1 MSRFVKSHALGN
13 DYIVVDSADLEFP
26 LTAETVRR
34 LCDRHFGVG
43 SDGVL
48 VRVPSRQ
55 ADFGLRIYN
64 PDGSEA
70 EKSGN
75 GLRIFAKY
83 LYEHGHARVPRFT
96 VETLGGVVRC
106 DLQVRDGR
114 VVEVTVDMGE
124 ATFSSSRIPAAGP
137 PREVVDEAVEVQG
150 EVLRVTAVNVG
161 NPHCVVFTEDLGQV
175 DLLRLGPALECHP
188 LFPQRTNVQ
197 FAQVLAPD
205 RVRIRIWERG
215 AGHTLASG
223 SSACA
228 VAAACVRRGLTG
240 RSLRV
245 EMEGGTLRVSVE
257 EGYRLR
263 MTGPAS
269 EVYTG
274 QLLPEFVELLRSAG
288 SP

>member
-1 MSRFVKSHALGN
+1 VSRFVKSHALGN

>member
-1 MSRFVKSHALGN
+1 VSRFVKSHALGN

-161 NPHCVVFTEDLGQV
+161 NPHCVVFTEDVGQV

-197 FAQVLAPD
+197 FAEVLAPD

>member
-1 MSRFVKSHALGN
+1 VNRFVKSHALGN
-13 DYIVVDSADLEFP
+13 DYIVLDSAELDFP
-26 LTAETVRR
+26 LTAQAVRR

-83 LYEHGHARVPRFT
+83 LYEHGHAHAPRFT
-96 VETLGGVVRC
+96 VETPGGVVHC
-106 DLQVRDGR
+106 DLEVRHGR

-150 EVLRVTAVNVG
+150 VSLRVTAVNVG
-161 NPHCVVFTEDLGQV
+161 NPHCVVFTEDLRQV

-188 LFPQRTNVQ
+188 LFPQRANVQ

-215 AGHTLASG
+215 AGQTLASG

-240 RSLRV
+240 RALRV
-245 EMEGGTLRVSVE
+245 EMDGGTLRVSVE

-263 MTGPAS
+263 VTGPAS

-274 QLLPEFVELLRSAG
+274 QLLPEFVELLQPLS

>member
-1 MSRFVKSHALGN
+1 VSRFVKSHALGN

-34 LCDRHFGVG
+34 LCDRHF
-43 SDGVL
+43 
-48 VRVPSRQ
+48 RVPSRQ

-197 FAQVLAPD
+197 FAEVLAPD

>member
-13 DYIVVDSADLEFP
+13 DYIVLESHGLAFP
-26 LTAETVRR
+26 LTPEAVRR

-48 VRVPSRQ
+48 VRVPSDR

-83 LYEHGHARVPRFT
+83 LYDHGHAPGPQFT
-96 VETLGGVVRC
+96 VETPGGVVRC
-106 DLQVRDGR
+106 EVEAQVGR
-114 VVEVTVDMGE
+114 AVRVTVDMGE
-124 ATFSSSRIPAAGP
+124 ATFTSTRIPVLGP
-137 PREVVDEAVEVQG
+137 PREVVDEPLEVEG
-150 EVLRVTAVNVG
+150 TALRITAVNVG
-161 NPHCVVFTEDLGQV
+161 NPHCVVFTDQLAAV
-175 DLLRLGPALECHP
+175 DLARLGPALERHP

-197 FAQVLAPD
+197 FAQVLGPD

-215 AGHTLASG
+215 AGETLASG

-228 VAAACVRRGLTG
+228 VAAACVRRGVAG
-240 RSLRV
+240 PHVQV
-245 EMEGGTLRVSVE
+245 EMDGGVLQVSVE
-257 EGYRLR
+257 EGFRLR
-263 MTGPAS
+263 MSGPAE
-269 EVYTG
+269 EVYAG
-274 QLLPEFVELLRSAG
+274 ELAAEFVDLLRGAA
-288 SP
+288 

>member
-1 MSRFVKSHALGN
+1 
-13 DYIVVDSADLEFP
+13 
-26 LTAETVRR
+26 
-34 LCDRHFGVG
+34 VG

-197 FAQVLAPD
+197 FAEVLAPD

>member
-1 MSRFVKSHALGN
+1 VSRFVKSHALGN

-161 NPHCVVFTEDLGQV
+161 NPHCVVFTEDVGQV

>member
-1 MSRFVKSHALGN
+1 MTGFVKSHALGN
-13 DYIVVDSADLEFP
+13 DYVVLEQEALDFP
-26 LTAETVRR
+26 LTPEAVRR

-43 SDGVL
+43 SDGLL
-48 VRVPSRQ
+48 VRVPSER

-83 LYEHGHARVPRFT
+83 LYDHGHARTPHFT
-96 VETLGGVVRC
+96 VETPGGVVRC
-106 DLQVRDGR
+106 DVAVHEGQ

-124 ATFSSSRIPAAGP
+124 ATFTSTRIPVVGP
-137 PREVVDEAVEVQG
+137 AREVVDEPLEVEG
-150 EVLRVTAVNVG
+150 TTLRVTAVNVG
-161 NPHCVVFTEDLGQV
+161 NPHCVVFTHDLAAV
-175 DLLRLGPALECHP
+175 DFYRLGPALERHP
-188 LFPQRTNVQ
+188 VFPQRTNVQ
-197 FAQVLAPD
+197 FARVLAPD

-215 AGHTLASG
+215 AGETLASG

-240 RSLRV
+240 RDLQVEMDGGALRV
-245 EMEGGTLRVSVE
+245 TVE
-257 EGYRLR
+257 EGFRLR
-263 MTGPAS
+263 MSGPAS

-274 QLLPEFVELLRSAG
+274 QLAPEFVRQLQAAG
-288 SP
+288 

>member
-1 MSRFVKSHALGN
+1 
-13 DYIVVDSADLEFP
+13 
-26 LTAETVRR
+26 
-34 LCDRHFGVG
+34 
-43 SDGVL
+43 
-48 VRVPSRQ
+48 
-55 ADFGLRIYN
+55 
-64 PDGSEA
+64 
-70 EKSGN
+70 
-75 GLRIFAKY
+75 
-83 LYEHGHARVPRFT
+83 
-96 VETLGGVVRC
+96 VVRC

-124 ATFSSSRIPAAGP
+124 ATFSSSQIPAAGP

-197 FAQVLAPD
+197 FAEVLAPD

>member
-106 DLQVRDGR
+106 ELQVRDGR

-197 FAQVLAPD
+197 FAEVLAPD

>member
-257 EGYRLR
+257 KGYRLR

>member
-13 DYIVVDSADLEFP
+13 DYVVVEADRLGFP
-26 LTAETVRR
+26 LTPAAVRL

-48 VRVPSRQ
+48 ALVASHR

-83 LYEHGHARVPRFT
+83 LYDHGHTHKTCFT
-96 VETLGGVVRC
+96 VETPGGVVTC
-106 DLQVRDGR
+106 QLGLEDGDVRS
-114 VVEVTVDMGE
+114 VTVDMGE
-124 ATFSSSRIPAAGP
+124 ATFRSDRIPAGGP
-137 PREVVDEAVEVQG
+137 PREVVDEPVEVDG
-150 EVLRVTAVNVG
+150 REVRVTAVNVG
-161 NPHCVVFTEDLGQV
+161 NPHCVVFTHDLEAV
-175 DLLRLGPALECHP
+175 DVHRLGPALERHP

-197 FAQVLAPD
+197 LARVLGPD
-205 RVRIRIWERG
+205 RVRVRIWERG

-228 VAAACVRRGLTG
+228 VAAACVRLGLTG
-240 RSLRV
+240 REVWV
-245 EMEGGTLRVSVE
+245 EMEGGVLWVSVGE
-257 EGYRLR
+257 DYRLR
-263 MTGPAS
+263 MAGPAS
-269 EVYTG
+269 EVYAG
-274 QLLPEFVELLRSAG
+274 ELAPEFVRALRSAG
-288 SP
+288 

>member
-161 NPHCVVFTEDLGQV
+161 NPHCVVFTEDVGQV

-197 FAQVLAPD
+197 FAEVLAPD

>member
-197 FAQVLAPD
+197 FAEVLAPD

>member
-114 VVEVTVDMGE
+114 VVEVTVGMGE

-197 FAQVLAPD
+197 FAEVLAPD

>member
-1 MSRFVKSHALGN
+1 VSRFVKSHALGN

-106 DLQVRDGR
+106 ELQVRDGR

-197 FAQVLAPD
+197 FAEVLAPD

>member
-1 MSRFVKSHALGN
+1 MNRFVKSHALGN
-13 DYIVVDSADLEFP
+13 DYIVVDSGELDFP
-26 LTAETVRR
+26 LTADAVRR

-48 VRVPSRQ
+48 VRVPSHQ

-83 LYEHGHARVPRFT
+83 LYEHGHVRAPRFT
-96 VETLGGVVRC
+96 VETLGGVVHC
-106 DLQVRDGR
+106 DLEVRDGR

-124 ATFSSSRIPAAGP
+124 ATFDSPRIPAAGP
-137 PREVVDEAVEVQG
+137 PREVVDEPVEVQG
-150 EVLRVTAVNVG
+150 VGLRVTAVNVG
-161 NPHCVVFTEDLGQV
+161 NPHCVVFTEDLAQV

-188 LFPQRTNVQ
+188 LFPQRANVQ

-205 RVRIRIWERG
+205 RVRVRIWERG

-245 EMEGGTLRVSVE
+245 EMDGGTLRVSVE

-269 EVYTG
+269 EVYAG
-274 QLLPEFVELLRSAG
+274 QLLPEFVELLRSLI

>member
-1 MSRFVKSHALGN
+1 VSRFVKSHALGN

-150 EVLRVTAVNVG
+150 DVLRVTAVNVG

-197 FAQVLAPD
+197 FAEVLAPD